1 MKQYTHEDFE
11 PHIICNF
18 MHGSSVYKIKPTEYS
33 DLDFITIVDD
43 NIDLSEYPNK
53 ICELKDTLDLKEF
66 PGSVTYEGESL
77 NRDSIDFD
85 TQYINESTFI
95 DMVKKHHIIALE
107 SLWMPENCYKGKFD
121 YIKYFTLDKWRLR
134 QVISGIVNNSW
145 AKCHKKLTVEK
156 DYDFYRAIKSLFHCL
171 RLYTFGIQIAR
182 DGKITDYT
190 AANHYWED
198 LWDKDIVP
206 SHKWE
211 DYKAMYQ
218 PQLNALRSEFVKY
231 CPKPIIKIISDDDE
245 NKN

>member
-1 MKQYTHEDFE
+1 MKEYTQEE
-11 PHIICNF
+11 LVKHIICTF
-18 MHGSSVYKIKPTEYS
+18 PHGSSVYNIMPTEFS
-33 DLDFITIVDD
+33 DIDIIAIVDD
-43 NIDLSEYPNK
+43 SLDFSEYPNK
-53 ICELKDTLDLKEF
+53 IYEKVFNLDMKDF
-66 PGSVTYEGESL
+66 PGTITFNQKPV
-77 NRDSIDFD
+77 NRDNIDID
-85 TQYINESTFI
+85 YQYINESTFI
-95 DMVKKHHIIALE
+95 EMMKNHHIIAIE
-107 SLWMPENCYKGKFD
+107 SLWLSEDLYHGKFD
-121 YIKYFTLDKWRLR
+121 YAKYFTLDNWKLR

-182 DGKITDYT
+182 DGKITDYS

-231 CPKPIIKIISDDDE
+231 CPKPIQNGK
-245 NKN
+245 